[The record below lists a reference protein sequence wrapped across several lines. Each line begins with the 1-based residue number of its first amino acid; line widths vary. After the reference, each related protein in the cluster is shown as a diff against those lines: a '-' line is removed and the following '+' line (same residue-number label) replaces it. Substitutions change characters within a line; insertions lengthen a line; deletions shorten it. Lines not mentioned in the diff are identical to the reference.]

1 VKIPALARAW
11 FPVGFQSVI
20 KSWRDLVLAPAGE
33 RGEASPPTVA
43 KVLNTLAAL
52 VLLIG
57 GVTLS
62 LFKLNY
68 NWGWESVWE
77 SRGILIDGWLMTLT
91 VACVALV
98 LSAVGGF
105 VLALGQRSF
114 FLPLR
119 YFAKVLVEV
128 LRCTPLLVLILV
140 VWYGV
145 CGVLHI
151 NNRFLA
157 GVFILTLYES
167 AYISEIMRSGIESI
181 GKSQIE
187 SARAIGLTR
196 AQTYRYVI
204 IPQATRQVL
213 PPLAGQLATMIK
225 DSSLLS
231 IMAIKE
237 FTYYAEQVNS
247 NTYSTLES
255 YLPLAAGYLILTI
268 PISLW
273 SRWLERHFKY
283 ET

>member
-1 VKIPALARAW
+1 
-11 FPVGFQSVI
+11 VI
-20 KSWRDLVLAPAGE
+20 ESWRDLVLAPDGA
-33 RGEASPPTVA
+33 RGEASPPTA
-43 KVLNTLAAL
+43 ARVLNTLLAL
-52 VLLIG
+52 VLLVG
-57 GVTLS
+57 AVTLS
-62 LFKLNY
+62 LVKLNY

-77 SRGILIDGWLMTLT
+77 SRQILIDGWITT
-91 VACVALV
+91 VGVACAALV
-98 LSAVGGF
+98 VSTVGGF
-105 VLALGQRSF
+105 VLALCQRSF
-114 FLPLR
+114 LLPLR
-119 YFAKVLVEV
+119 YLAKVLVEV

-140 VWYGV
+140 AWYGV
-145 CGVLHI
+145 CVVLHI
-151 NNRFLA
+151 DNRFLA

-167 AYISEIMRSGIESI
+167 AYVSEIMRSGIESV

-213 PPLAGQLATMIK
+213 PPLAGQLATLIK

-237 FTYYAEQVNS
+237 FTYNAQQVNS

-255 YLPLAAGYLILTI
+255 YLPLAAGYLVLTV

-273 SRWLERHFKY
+273 SRWLERRFKY